1 MEKRKMN
8 KYAFVIF
15 DTITN
20 KTRTE
25 ILKTK
30 DKFFFGEIYKKLKKN
45 ERIQSFKKID

>member
-1 MEKRKMN
+1 MN
-8 KYAFVIF
+8 KYAFVIV

-45 ERIQSFKKID
+45 ECIQSFKKID